1 MTTDTFLWHD
11 YETFGADTRR
21 DRPCQF
27 AAIRTD
33 HELAPVGEPEM
44 LYCRPTL
51 DMLPAPEACLITGI
65 TPQMA
70 DERGVPE
77 YEFARRIAEIMSV
90 PGTCSVGYNNF
101 RFDDEVTRFMFWR
114 NFLDPYRRE
123 YANGNSRFDLID
135 VLRLTRALRP
145 EGLTWFD
152 REDGTPGF
160 RLEDLAAANGL
171 ETGDAHD
178 ALADVRNT
186 LELAR
191 RVRAAQPKLWNWALR
206 LRDKATVDGL
216 LSKREVMLHASARFP
231 ASIHCIA
238 PVLPLFR
245 HPQIASQWLVWNLR
259 VDPTEYADLDTEM
272 LSDLYWTP
280 AADLPE
286 DLERLPVKWVR
297 TNRCP
302 MIAPTGVLDDAA
314 AERTG
319 IDLARAGRLAER
331 LGRAEPLI
339 ARLLEIFGAPREPG
353 AGAVDGDA
361 DSALYAG
368 FVPRTDRSLADR
380 IADLPPE
387 DVADRV
393 NRDPSPFTDARLND
407 LLLRFAGRHAPG
419 ALNPDLAAAW
429 EDWRR
434 RRLVDDPDLAPIR
447 LDEYRLRV
455 EALAE
460 QHPDRGDLFR
470 ALREWPDRLGL
481 SPGAAS

>member
-1 MTTDTFLWHD
+1 MTADSFLWHD
-11 YETFGADTRR
+11 YETFGADPRR

-33 HELAPVGEPEM
+33 VELDPVGEPEM

-65 TPQMA
+65 TPQIA
-70 DERGVPE
+70 DQRGVPE
-77 YEFARRIAEIMSV
+77 YEFARRIAAIMSV
-90 PGTCSVGYNNF
+90 PGTCAVGYNNF

-123 YANGNSRFDLID
+123 YADGNSRFDLID

-152 REDGTPGF
+152 RDDGTPGF

-171 ETGDAHD
+171 ATDDAHD

-191 RVRAAQPKLWNWALR
+191 RVRAAQPRLWNWALR

-216 LSKREVMLHASARFP
+216 LSKREVVLHASARFP

-238 PVLPLFR
+238 PVVPLFR

-259 VDPTEYADLDTEM
+259 VDPADYLDLDAE
-272 LSDLYWTP
+272 LLADLYWTP

-319 IDLARAGRLAER
+319 IDLSRAERLAER
-331 LGRAEPLI
+331 LSRAEPLI
-339 ARLLEIFGAPREPG
+339 GRLLEIFGAPREQD
-353 AGAVDGDA
+353 ADRDA

-368 FVPRTDRSLADR
+368 FVSRADR
-380 IADLPPE
+380 TLAERFVDLEPE
-387 DVADRV
+387 QLADRV
-393 NRDPSPFTDARLND
+393 NQDPSPFSDARLNS
-407 LLLRFAGRHAPG
+407 LLLRFAGRHAPH
-419 ALNPDLAAAW
+419 ALNPELEADWQA
-429 EDWRR
+429 WRR
-434 RRLVDDPDLAPIR
+434 RRLVDDPDLAPIQ
-447 LDEYRLRV
+447 LEGYRLRV

-460 QHPDRGDLFR
+460 QHPDRGDLIGD
-470 ALREWPDRLGL
+470 LRQWPDRLGL
-481 SPGAAS
+481 ATGTGS